1 MKQGMR
7 RTEAGRRCR
16 TIITY
21 GVQLV
26 VIGIGFLAV
35 HLMAQAKSR
44 EMLTLSMDLKA
55 EDYSTRSFY
64 AEMQKTKEWVE
75 KDGSRGAQYDG
86 TYYNNMGHDIVDWS
100 IRFQVPE
107 GSYIDSSWNGTFELE
122 DGWITMSP
130 FDYNGTIF
138 VNDNR
143 TYGLI
148 LYTPMLYTVR
158 YVDITGRIQYV
169 DQDFT
174 AYWILVVAL
183 CAVMMGIFV
192 YIMISLRISKLL
204 DAKDPY
210 TSGHS
215 MRVALYTKEVARRL
229 GKGELEA
236 ERFYYI
242 GLMHDVGKV
251 GIPDEV
257 LNKPGKL
264 TPEERAVIERHT
276 KKGGEILKE
285 FTAIPDIVAGALYHH
300 ERYDGNGYPEGISG
314 KEIPLCAGKQFDPDI
329 VQVFITMIE
338 DGFIEREVLSLY
350 KK

>member
-21 GVQLV
+21 GVLLV

-174 AYWILVVAL
+174 AYWIDRK
-183 CAVMMGIFV
+183 
-192 YIMISLRISKLL
+192 S
-204 DAKDPY
+204 
-210 TSGHS
+210 T
-215 MRVALYTKEVARRL
+215 RL
-229 GKGELEA
+229 NSS
-236 ERFYYI
+236 
-242 GLMHDVGKV
+242 H
-251 GIPDEV
+251 
-257 LNKPGKL
+257 
-264 TPEERAVIERHT
+264 
-276 KKGGEILKE
+276 
-285 FTAIPDIVAGALYHH
+285 
-300 ERYDGNGYPEGISG
+300 
-314 KEIPLCAGKQFDPDI
+314 
-329 VQVFITMIE
+329 
-338 DGFIEREVLSLY
+338 
-350 KK
+350 